1 MHIPDTLYHRTTKL
15 AYDSI
20 RENGLLGP
28 HNGHWA
34 IYLSERPETWAGLHD
49 GDNILFS
56 VDTRNL
62 DKSKFTFVDPKLDE
76 LLYWGKVDGII
87 KIPPDAIKPIK

>member
-56 VDTRNL
+56 VVQQVRL
-62 DKSKFTFVDPKLDE
+62 HHAGAV
-76 LLYWGKVDGII
+76 LYLH
-87 KIPPDAIKPIK
+87 